1 MNKNAQAILVVAIIA
16 VMIVTVRQ
24 FWLSTPDRIPNE
36 LQEFARCLTDRD
48 VVMYGADW
56 CPHCQEEKAA
66 FGAAF
71 ELINYVE
78 CPEEPQ
84 RCLAAGIQNYPTWI
98 FPDGRKFVGR
108 QGPERLAE
116 LSGCP
121 LPPDLF
127 STP

>member
-1 MNKNAQAILVVAIIA
+1 MSKTLLLLVV
-16 VMIVTVRQ
+16 V
-24 FWLSTPDRIPNE
+24 LS
-36 LQEFARCLTDRD
+36 FALLVWRWAPWPPEATNPSLDVFAQCLTARGA
-48 VVMYGADW
+48 VMYGADW

-108 QGPERLAE
+108 QGLERLAE

-121 LPPDLF
+121 LPPDYDV
-127 STP
+127 